1 MAKEALLKIVS
12 AENEADSLIKT
23 AKDEARLLIETAE
36 KKSKSIVEDSYVKA
50 NIEVDKIKN
59 EAKESMKDELNH
71 IQELS
76 EQRCEMISNI
86 DQAKFDE
93 AKKLL
98 IERIVK

>member
-12 AENEADSLIKT
+12 AENEADSLIKS
-23 AKDEARLLIETAE
+23 AKNEARLMIEMAE
-36 KKSKSIVEDSYVKA
+36 KKSKKIIEYSYTKA
-50 NIEVDKIKN
+50 RMEVDKLKD

-76 EQRCEMISNI
+76 EQRCKMISDI

-93 AKKLL
+93 AKRLL
-98 IERIVK
+98 VERIVR